1 MTHKQKPLVNSA
13 PKIFFAHGPG
23 DAAGTLQNWA
33 LNVEDDSII
42 AKTYS
47 GQVFDIA
54 KQLGSELLVIT
65 DNSKSHTLTADNIS
79 VESCPRGDMGSGW
92 KYWLNMKKHAD
103 SIARRANEFGADVAI
118 VSLHYG
124 LLSLAA
130 FRKYQI
136 PVILDMHNTLWPM
149 GFEPNLFKRLILKVT
164 TMRGR
169 NGLGA
174 VVAVSPECGRQLN
187 KLIGEKSIFEHIPQY
202 PVSLQYLNVD
212 NKFISSSENGEFRI
226 LFAGRIEKI
235 KGVFD
240 VLDAAEILI
249 REGYSHV
256 KWIFAGTGSAECEL
270 KTEIE
275 RRNLS
280 PYLELKGQLC
290 RMDLTEELVK
300 ANATITPTRAGF
312 CEGSAKAPLESL
324 IAGIPALLS
333 SVVPASEVVKDAA
346 IIFSPSSPAEIAN
359 SVSQML
365 ENHLHYV
372 SLCENSGKLKHLL
385 FEKQFSFKNAV
396 LGALKKTLGQS
407 LLTL

>member
-124 LLSLAA
+124 LLSLSA
-130 FRKYQI
+130 FKKYQI

-149 GFEPNLFKRLILKVT
+149 GVEPHFLRKLLLK
-164 TMRGR
+164 TMAF
-169 NGLGA
+169 NGGSGLEA
-174 VVAVSPECGRQLN
+174 AIAVSPECGRQLN
-187 KLIGEKSIFEHIPQY
+187 RLIAKKPIFEHIPQY
-202 PVSLQYLNVD
+202 PENLKN
-212 NKFISSSENGEFRI
+212 ISSNKKPISPSEEFRI
-226 LFAGRIEKI
+226 LFAGRIEKK
-235 KGVFD
+235 KGIFD
-240 VLDAAEILI
+240 ILEAAEILI
-249 REGYSHV
+249 NEGYPQV
-256 KWIFAGTGSAECEL
+256 KWIIAGSGSAEHQL
-270 KTEIE
+270 KVEIE

-280 PYLELKGQLC
+280 FHFELKGQLC
-290 RMDLTEELVK
+290 RSDLTEELIK

-312 CEGSAKAPLESL
+312 AEGLAKAPLESL

-333 SVVPASEVVKDAA
+333 SVVPAAEVVKNAA
-346 IIFSPSSPAEIAN
+346 IVFEPSSPAEIAS
-359 SVSQML
+359 SVRQLL
-365 ENHLHYV
+365 EVPSYYD
-372 SLCENSGKLKHLL
+372 SLCKSSKNLTHLL
-385 FEKQFSFKNAV
+385 FNVQYSYKNA
-396 LGALKKTLGQS
+396 ALEALAIASGK
-407 LLTL
+407 